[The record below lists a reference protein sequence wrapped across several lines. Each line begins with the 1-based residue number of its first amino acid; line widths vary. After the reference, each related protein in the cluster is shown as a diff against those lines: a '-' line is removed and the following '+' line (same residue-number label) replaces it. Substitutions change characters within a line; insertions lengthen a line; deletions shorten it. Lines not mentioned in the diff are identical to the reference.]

1 MSSFLRPVGV
11 HRDINE
17 LEFISALLQSHQHV
31 IRSSGTI
38 KTRDIALYFKS
49 RHGLFV
55 SEETIERFI
64 LTDLA
69 GQIQDEPPPKEEPVE
84 EIVMKKK
91 RKKSPLDEDEFLG
104 ALDICQF
111 VSILLIPE
119 ILEGSE
125 GSYDN
130 FKLFAV
136 FREAILAATKNS
148 SVISEQSLRELF
160 ESVGEFKVSREVI
173 ESMLQLANRQ
183 EDLMEA
189 LVSDISFYKE
199 YQDPSSYS
207 RLRKDLSSPK
217 LVSKN
222 ENFVATVSSIHTA
235 PSIDFSSDT
244 FRRPLF
250 NMLLWTAGIAAY
262 FAYVLNAEGGW
273 VKPKCDNDTTAC
285 NIASGITSW
294 LSLFLQLVCLGLP
307 YIFLGSIGNA
317 DFGYGKIARLG
328 WLLVSMATIFLVTV
342 YTFFTVR

>member
-1 MSSFLRPVGV
+1 MSSFLRPIGV

-17 LEFISALLQSHQHV
+17 LEFLSALLQSHQHV

-38 KTRDIALYFKS
+38 KTRDIALYFNS

-69 GQIQDEPPPKEEPVE
+69 GQIQDEPQPKEEPAGE
-84 EIVMKKK
+84 KGMKK

-111 VSILLIPE
+111 ASILLIPE

-125 GSYDN
+125 GSYEK

-136 FREAILAATKNS
+136 FREALMTATKNA
-148 SVISEQSLRELF
+148 SVISGESLRGLF
-160 ESVGEFKVSREVI
+160 ESVGEFKVSDEVI
-173 ESMLQLANRQ
+173 QSMLELASRP
-183 EDLMEA
+183 EDLMDA
-189 LVSDISFYKE
+189 LVSDLSLFKE
-199 YQDPSSYS
+199 YQEISSYTK
-207 RLRKDLSSPK
+207 LRKALSEPK
-217 LVSKN
+217 LMSKD
-222 ENFVATVSSIHTA
+222 ENVVATISTIHTA
-235 PSIDFSSDT
+235 PSIDYASDT

-262 FAYVLNAEGGW
+262 FAYVLNSDAGW
-273 VKPKCDNDTTAC
+273 VEPKCDSDTTAC
-285 NIASGITSW
+285 NIASGVTSW

-317 DFGYGKIARLG
+317 DFGYGKLVRLG
-328 WLLVSMATIFLVTV
+328 SLVVSMATIFLVTV
-342 YTFFTVR
+342 YTYFTVS